1 MVGCDHFE
9 SGRNLPVYVEAR
21 LVHEVVQALA
31 VEFPLDFREDCFD
44 WIEFRR
50 VTDVPNGL
58 HIKFGP
64 PLFDTLL
71 LMDVQIVHE
80 QRNRPLAILGAK
92 LLEVIAEVFAG
103 ARLIINPNKPNALFF
118 GHGCDH

>member
-31 VEFPLDFREDCFD
+31 VEFPLDFREDRFNRV
-44 WIEFRR
+44 EFGR
-50 VTDVPNGL
+50 VTDVPNWL
-58 HIKFGP
+58 HIKFRP

-71 LMDVQIVHE
+71 LVDI
-80 QRNRPLAILGAK
+80 
-92 LLEVIAEVFAG
+92 
-103 ARLIINPNKPNALFF
+103 
-118 GHGCDH
+118 